1 LGEFERTDIFVEEE
15 AMEYRVGK
23 IARVV
28 LARFEDKEDILEN
41 ITGIARKENIRSAV
55 LYLIGGIKKG
65 RVVVGPEEE
74 KLPPEPVWR
83 EINESS
89 EVVGIGTI
97 FWEGEEPKI
106 HFHGAFGKRD
116 MVRVG
121 CLRGNSETFLL
132 LEAVIIEIEG
142 INAKRELD
150 PESGLVLLKL

>member
-1 LGEFERTDIFVEEE
+1 LGEYERTDIFVEEE

-23 IARVV
+23 TARVV

-41 ITGIARKENIRSAV
+41 ITGIARRENIRSAV

-116 MVRVG
+116 VVRVG
-121 CLRGNSETFLL
+121 CLRGNSETFLV

-142 INAKRELD
+142 IEARRELD

>member
-1 LGEFERTDIFVEEE
+1 
-15 AMEYRVGK
+15 MEYRVGK
-23 IARVV
+23 TARVV

-41 ITGIARKENIRSAV
+41 ITGIARRENIRSAV

-116 MVRVG
+116 VVRVG
-121 CLRGNSETFLL
+121 CLRGNSETFLV

-142 INAKRELD
+142 IEAKRELD

>member
-1 LGEFERTDIFVEEE
+1 VVKRTDIFVEEE

-23 IARVV
+23 TARVV

-41 ITGIARKENIRSAV
+41 ITGIARRENIRSAV

-116 MVRVG
+116 VVRVG
-121 CLRGNSETFLL
+121 CLRGNSETFLV

-142 INAKRELD
+142 IEAKRELD